1 PGSTSVI
8 RVLRAERVLPPVP
21 GRGLP
26 VGVGDDAVDR
36 ADGRE
41 ALLAARAQL
50 REDDDV
56 DPVVEDGAELRRA
69 VAQARVAV
77 DADRHVD
84 LEGRVLPFLV
94 ARTRLHALG
103 TGTGGHEASVDGAF
117 CGPDPEADALVATG
131 AAGPPCAGG

>member
-1 PGSTSVI
+1 MSSTDVPWPGSSGSSVANPAAANACASPRIDCGQPVKPCTTSAPCGPPGAENGSAPGSTSVI

-56 DPVVEDGAELRRA
+56 DPVVED
-69 VAQARVAV
+69 
-77 DADRHVD
+77 
-84 LEGRVLPFLV
+84 
-94 ARTRLHALG
+94 
-103 TGTGGHEASVDGAF
+103 
-117 CGPDPEADALVATG
+117 
-131 AAGPPCAGG
+131 